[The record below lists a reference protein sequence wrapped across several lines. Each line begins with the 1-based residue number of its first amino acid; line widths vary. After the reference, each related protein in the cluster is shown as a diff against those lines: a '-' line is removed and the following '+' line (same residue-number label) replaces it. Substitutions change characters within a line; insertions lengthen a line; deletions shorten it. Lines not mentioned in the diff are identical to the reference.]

1 MLARALSLSILTR
14 ARALSLSLC
23 LSHTQPKSIIRFHL
37 EGLDAKFKTLLV
49 SSNHTI
55 EFIHNALAKKCL
67 PQDTAGFGLCVVHLD
82 EVLDDSAPRT
92 LPLLSPSRARCRKLY
107 QECSGT
113 PTEPRTYIA
122 REIHTELTSSVAMA
136 ANSMQLLPTCL
147 ACRCEPTR
155 TCSNCTTRPS
165 RKDTK
170 SSLCSSCCRRQK
182 SSIFHPVYVSML
194 RARAL
199 SLSHVLVH

>member
-1 MLARALSLSILTR
+1 
-14 ARALSLSLC
+14 
-23 LSHTQPKSIIRFHL
+23 
-37 EGLDAKFKTLLV
+37 V

-122 REIHTELTSSVAMA
+122 REIHTELTSSVSQWPPTRCSSSQLASRAVASQRERVRTVRHGQVARTPSQVCVQA
-136 ANSMQLLPTCL
+136 AAAARSQVSSTQCTSVCCALARSLSLTYWCTNSPLTCRSCIQACL
-147 ACRCEPTR
+147 AATTASSRCWEREDSGKCGTYARPVPICRTP
-155 TCSNCTTRPS
+155 
-165 RKDTK
+165 
-170 SSLCSSCCRRQK
+170 
-182 SSIFHPVYVSML
+182 
-194 RARAL
+194 
-199 SLSHVLVH
+199 